1 MLVDFRADLHCHS
14 TFSDGS
20 DTPIELLNKAIEV
33 GLKGLSIT
41 DHDTI
46 EAYTPELFARAE
58 ELGIRL
64 LPGIEIS
71 SEINDSV
78 VHILGYGFDL
88 HSQSFR
94 CFLAEMQQRRAERN
108 RALIKKLQE
117 RRISITEEELI
128 LTARKSEKKKTIGRP
143 HIAELLVQKGI
154 VSSQQEAF
162 DRYLKEGAMCYV
174 AGFKFTPLDAIQA
187 IQQACGKA
195 VLAHPHFLKRGRILR
210 ALLGLPFDGIE
221 CYYAHL
227 PKELEAPWVQTA
239 KEKGWMATGGS
250 DYHGS
255 FKPRISLGASWVGLA
270 TFERLLQ
277 SGDFSNPN

>member
-1 MLVDFRADLHCHS
+1 MIDDFRADLHCHS

-20 DTPIELLNKAIEV
+20 DTPHELLTKAKEI

-46 EAYTPELFARAE
+46 EAYTPGLFSQAE
-58 ELGIRL
+58 DLGIRL
-64 LPGIEIS
+64 LSGIEIS
-71 SEINDSV
+71 SEMNDSV

-88 HSQSFR
+88 HSESFLL
-94 CFLAEMQQRRAERN
+94 FLYQMQKRRAERN
-108 RALIKKLQE
+108 RAIIKKLQD
-117 RRISITEEELI
+117 RRIPITEEELV
-128 LTARKSEKKKTIGRP
+128 LLARKSEKKKTIGRP
-143 HIAELLVQKGI
+143 HIAELLVQKGV
-154 VSSQQEAF
+154 VSSHQEAF

-187 IQQACGKA
+187 IHQAHGKA
-195 VLAHPHFLKRGRILR
+195 VLAHPHFLKKGRLLR
-210 ALLGLPFDGIE
+210 TLLGLPFDGVE

-227 PKELEAPWVQTA
+227 QKELEAPWIQIA
-239 KEKGWMATGGS
+239 KTKGWIATGGS

-270 TFERLLQ
+270 TFEHLYR
-277 SGDFSNPN
+277 S